1 MGATVDRI
9 SDEQRSIINLPPSAR
24 TLVNAAAGTGKTHTL
39 VERMTKLVERDDL
52 SSGDDLLVLSFSR
65 AAVAELR
72 RRMALR
78 GGDTRYVGATI
89 FDSFATRMLAS
100 TDSRNAAL
108 EGDYGSRIRAAVKSL
123 RQGVRWD
130 ELTLIRHILID
141 EIQDLVGPRAELVV
155 ALLSSVDCGF
165 TLFGDPAQAIYGH
178 QARGAQERTNADLYA
193 WIRGHFRESLRIAGL
208 TVNHRAETLQTMA
221 VAVIGAQL
229 RADSPDQRAVADEIR
244 SAILELP
251 LTTPT
256 TARRMLTRP
265 DGMTNAVLTR
275 TNGEALALSRQLFEA
290 AIPHRLQRRG
300 EDKAVAGWVSEA
312 VAGLDTRITAQ
323 AVAERLQRIASRTDT
338 TAEILQRLLRLLDP
352 RRGDE
357 FDLRCVAD
365 RVRIG
370 DVPEELNE
378 VMPSSV
384 VVSTIH
390 RAKGLEFDRVLM
402 CDLRQTRDDA
412 DPGEENRI
420 AYVGMSRARREIWH
434 LDVPAMKSLT
444 MDHVTRRWVR
454 RGFGANRW
462 KVYEIEVLGTDVNA
476 LYPAG
481 AWLVRADVLDTQSYI
496 RTHVYPGDE
505 VDLVLCDG
513 PAYEPTAYYSILH
526 RGRPVGATNDSFG
539 ETLRRVLGTTA
550 ARRWPMRIDQLHV
563 ELVDTVA
570 GPESVGRQH
579 GTGAHGMW
587 ARVRVCGLG
596 TLSFGTSRGN

>member
-1 MGATVDRI
+1 LTEF
-9 SDEQRSIINLPPSAR
+9 SDEQRSIIDLSTSAR

-39 VERMTKLVERDDL
+39 VGRMTKLVERDDL

-72 RRMALR
+72 RRAGLV
-78 GGDTRYVGATI
+78 GGDTRYVGAAT
-89 FDSFATRMLAS
+89 FDSFATRLLAA
-100 TDSRNAAL
+100 TDAGNPTF
-108 EGDYGSRIRAAVKSL
+108 EGGDYDSRIRAAVKSL

-130 ELTLIRHILID
+130 ELALIRHILID
-141 EIQDLVGPRAELVV
+141 EIQDLVGARAELVI
-155 ALLSSVDCGF
+155 ALLSSIDCGF

-178 QARGAQERTNADLYA
+178 RARGTQERTNADLYA

-208 TVNHRAETLQTMA
+208 TVNHRAETSQTEA
-221 VAVIGAQL
+221 IAVIGEQL
-229 RADSPDQRAVADEIR
+229 RADSPDHSAVADQIR
-244 SAILELP
+244 TAVLELP
-251 LTTPT
+251 VTTPT
-256 TARRMLTRP
+256 TARRLLTKP
-265 DGMTNAVLTR
+265 DGMTSAVLTR

-290 AIPHRLQRRG
+290 AVPHRLQRRG

-312 VAGLDTRITAQ
+312 VVGLDARTTAQ
-323 AVAERLQRIASRTDT
+323 AVAERLQRLATRAET

-357 FDLRCVAD
+357 IDLRRVAD
-365 RVRIG
+365 RIRRG

-378 VMPSSV
+378 VVPASV

-402 CDLRQTRDDA
+402 CDPWQAGDDA

-434 LDVPAMKSLT
+434 LEGPATKNLT
-444 MDHVTRRWVR
+444 VDRFTRRWVR
-454 RGFGANRW
+454 RGFGADRW
-462 KVYEIEVLGTDVNA
+462 KVYEIEVVGTDANA
-476 LYPAG
+476 MTPAG

-496 RTHVYPGDE
+496 RADVNPGDS

-513 PAYEPTAYYSILH
+513 PADGPTAHYSILH
-526 RGRPVGATNDSFG
+526 RGRAIGVTSDSFG
-539 ETLRRVLGTTA
+539 EALHRVLGTTA
-550 ARRWPMRIDQLHV
+550 ERRWPMRIDQLHV

-570 GPESVGRQH
+570 GLESAGKRY
-579 GTGAHGMW
+579 GTGAHGIW

-596 TLSFGTSRGN
+596 VLSFEKSRET